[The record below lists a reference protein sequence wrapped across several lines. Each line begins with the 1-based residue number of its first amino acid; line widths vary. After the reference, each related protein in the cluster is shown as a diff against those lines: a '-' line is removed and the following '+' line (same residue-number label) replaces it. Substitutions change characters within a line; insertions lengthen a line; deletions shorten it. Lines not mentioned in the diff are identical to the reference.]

1 MSRLLKTLNKNND
14 RDNTGSSNITV
25 SGLSAQNGLPTQNS
39 IPTLNGTSTLNGIPT
54 LTGIPTLNS
63 KFNPDV
69 ANMYN
74 HASQLRNTTKY
85 TQTNEGYKTII
96 NEKMPTIVKNQDDL
110 KLKYEKSNDK
120 DAMAAVKKMT
130 QLNQEREQEK
140 EKLNKQIDHTKKLEE
155 LIKIKRKESTIDYQA
170 STHGEL
176 KQMRIAQNDK
186 IKSEKEKFNN
196 IVNSLNDILK

>member
-14 RDNTGSSNITV
+14 NITV
-25 SGLSAQNGLPTQNS
+25 SGLSAGGGRSSQ
-39 IPTLNGTSTLNGIPT
+39 NGIPT
-54 LTGIPTLNS
+54 LTGIPTLSS

-96 NEKMPTIVKNQDDL
+96 NEKMPTVVKNQDDL
-110 KLKYEKSNDK
+110 KLKYEKSNDQ
-120 DAMAAVKKMT
+120 DALLAVKKMT
-130 QLNQEREQEK
+130 ELNLEREQEK
-140 EKLNKQIDHTKKLEE
+140 AKLNKQIDHNKKLEE

-186 IKSEKEKFNN
+186 IKSEKERFNN